1 MRKFYFCL
9 VSVFL
14 LFSFYFPNTVAAFF
28 PPMEETETQTESP
41 TTKPYAKLSLRKE
54 PKKMLSENAVRTM
67 LKKHDFYD
75 RVWNPHGLFD
85 NDFVD
90 NGDGTVTDRATGLMW
105 QKDGSPKPLTLKR
118 VKYYIGRLNDE
129 RFVGYS
135 DWRMPTI
142 DELAS
147 IITRNASSGLH
158 INPLFAKKQKLC
170 WSSDSGFVEDE
181 YLKDVWIAD
190 FAKGRVVLHML
201 EDIAFMRGKYDDI
214 FYVRGVRPAR

>member
-1 MRKFYFCL
+1 MRKLCVCL

-28 PPMEETETQTESP
+28 PMEETETQTESP

-54 PKKMLSENAVRTM
+54 PKKMLSENTVRAM

-75 RVWNPHGLFD
+75 RKWNPNGLFD

-118 VKYYIGRLNDE
+118 ATYYISSLNDK
-129 RFVGYS
+129 RFMGYS
-135 DWRMPTI
+135 DWRMPTVE
-142 DELAS
+142 ELAS
-147 IITRNASSGLH
+147 LIRGNVGRGLH
-158 INPLFAKKQKLC
+158 INPLFTTKQSRC
-170 WSSDSGFVEDE
+170 WSSDSGFVEDRE
-181 YLKDVWIAD
+181 MKDVWLVSFIEG
-190 FAKGRVVLHML
+190 KVVLQVLADHTH
-201 EDIAFMRGKYDDI
+201 RI
-214 FYVRGVRPAR
+214 FDYPETYYVRGVRSAR